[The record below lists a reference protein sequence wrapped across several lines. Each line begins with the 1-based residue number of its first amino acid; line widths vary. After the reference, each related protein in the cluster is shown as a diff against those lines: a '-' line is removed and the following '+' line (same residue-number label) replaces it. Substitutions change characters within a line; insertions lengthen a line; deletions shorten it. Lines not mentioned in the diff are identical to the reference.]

1 MPPVRPLA
9 QWIQRRLGKPAKEA
23 EGMAFAVAKAISK
36 RGLVGRKILTNYIP
50 KLTHNFNTELLA
62 EFSRSLGRPVP

>member
-1 MPPVRPLA
+1 
-9 QWIQRRLGKPAKEA
+9 
-23 EGMAFAVAKAISK
+23 MAFAVAKAISK